1 MTAYHPCHNH
11 MLHVVKCEL
20 HSKPTVT
27 VVCDII
33 RLLMHNVK
41 SKVMSE
47 VFVNKGSH
55 CRWVGGW
62 VYYKDNSVLPTPPP
76 VLPPPSAGGALRPW

>member
-55 CRWVGGW
+55 CRWVGGFTTRTTL
-62 VYYKDNSVLPTPPP
+62 YYLRHLLSC
-76 VLPPPSAGGALRPW
+76 PPPSAGGALR